1 MKGYIHSLQS
11 LGTVDGP
18 GVRAVVFAEGCPLRC
33 AYCHN
38 PDTWECKEA
47 DLCDADALAEK
58 IFRFYPY
65 IKNGGVTFSG
75 GEPCLQA
82 EFFEYLAK
90 LLKKRGLHIA
100 LDTCGDADGEAVDRL
115 LEEVDL
121 VLLDVKMN
129 DEESYKKYTGGSLSR
144 ALAFLDKLEK
154 MRKDVWIRQVI
165 VPNLNDTEGDIERL
179 ADLISSYT
187 SVKKT
192 ELLPFKKLC
201 AEKYKALGIPF
212 PLADT
217 PQMSEA
223 RVAELQEY
231 LRKIVS
237 VVKRT

>member
-47 DLCDADALAEK
+47 DLCDADELAEK
-58 IFRFYPY
+58 ILRFYPY

-82 EFFEYLAK
+82 EFFEYLAS
-90 LLKKRGLHIA
+90 LLKKKGLHVA
-100 LDTCGDADGEAVDRL
+100 LDTCGAVNSAAVDKL
-115 LEEVDL
+115 LESIDL
-121 VLLDVKMN
+121 VLLDVKMTT
-129 DEESYKKYTGGSLSR
+129 EEDCEKYTGGSLATTLS
-144 ALAFLDKLEK
+144 FLDKLET
-154 MRKDVWIRQVI
+154 MGKDVWIRQVI
-165 VPNLNDTEGDIERL
+165 VPNINDSEQNIERL
-179 ADLISSYT
+179 ASLIRGYK
-187 SVKKT
+187 SVKKI

-201 AEKYKALGIPF
+201 TEKYRSLGIPF

-217 PQMSEA
+217 PQMSETRA
-223 RVAELQEY
+223 AELQEY
-231 LRKIVS
+231 LNRIVN
-237 VVKRT
+237 V